1 MQNQVTTISNGS
13 RRSLAEQA
21 QAIYTVLTDVYENSP
36 WSLEQIQAD
45 LRQDNTHYLFAEQE
59 GQVVGFLAWQD
70 LLGECE
76 LTNLAVK
83 KARQGQGVARKLLKG
98 LPLAETSFFLEVRQ
112 SNLVAQKLYQSMGFI
127 EIGRRN
133 NYYHQPVED
142 AIIMKC
148 E

>member
-21 QAIYTVLTDVYENSP
+21 QTIYAVLMDVYEHSP

-45 LRQDNTHYLFAEQE
+45 LRQETTHYLFAEQE

-83 KARQGQGVARKLLKG
+83 KVQQGQGIARQLLKG
-98 LPLAETSFFLEVRQ
+98 LPLAETPFFLEVRQ
-112 SNLVAQKLYQSMGFI
+112 SNLVAQGLYQSVGFV
-127 EIGRRN
+127 EIGRRK